1 MAGFEPTAPR
11 SQSECATKLR
21 HTPRRGEVYAVRPC
35 ACVAVPAG
43 YAFGNAHR
51 NNLIGP
57 GQNVFD
63 GSARKEF
70 HVTESQ
76 RLEFRAEFFNFFNHP
91 NFAQPD
97 NFIDDG
103 PGVAGTITELAIP
116 ARQVQF
122 GVKYVF

>member
-1 MAGFEPTAPR
+1 MIYFGSTATVIFKRVR
-11 SQSECATKLR
+11 SASPNKSVRKARKLDGSIRYQCVCASAR
-21 HTPRRGEVYAVRPC
+21 F
-35 ACVAVPAG
+35 
-43 YAFGNAHR
+43 AFGNAHR

-70 HVTESQ
+70 HVTETQ

-97 NFIDDG
+97 NFMDDS
-103 PGVAGTITELAIP
+103 PGVAG
-116 ARQVQF
+116 
-122 GVKYVF
+122 

>member
-1 MAGFEPTAPR
+1 MRPDQFRDGNLPSDQRSPNLWFDINAFAPPPGF
-11 SQSECATKLR
+11 
-21 HTPRRGEVYAVRPC
+21 
-35 ACVAVPAG
+35 
-43 YAFGNAHR
+43 AFGNAHR

-63 GSARKEF
+63 ASARKEF
-70 HVTESQ
+70 AMTETQ
-76 RLEFRAEFFNFFNHP
+76 HLEFRAEFFNFFNHP

-103 PGVAGTITELAIP
+103 PGVAGTITEIAIP
-116 ARQVQF
+116 MRQIQF